1 MNNYLSI
8 IRRISIFLIFIV
20 GTQNVFA
27 WTAQGASG
35 IWSFPV
41 PGGWYGGSYYQ
52 IMKVIKDAEQRGEG
66 DQLHIQILRS
76 LSREARGLDAILF
89 HIESSADGKHGN
101 ASFLKI
107 NITPATGTNDGFP
120 SIDKLTT
127 ELFLK
132 LGTRILGSTPGA
144 TDIKLLNHQEDLT
157 IMGNRA
163 AAVNYKLTMGGGR
176 DDRYDGTVFIYRQT
190 SVMTFNISA
199 PWHVN
204 SERHKEM
211 WDMLRSIR
219 FK

>member
-1 MNNYLSI
+1 MNNYLSM
-8 IRRISIFLIFIV
+8 IRRISIFLV
-20 GTQNVFA
+20 LSVAAQNVFA

-35 IWSFPV
+35 KWSFPV

-52 IMKVIKDAEQRGEG
+52 IVKVIKDAEQRGEG
-66 DQLHIQILRS
+66 DQLHITILRS
-76 LSREARGLDAILF
+76 LSRSARDLDAILF

-107 NITPATGTNDGFP
+107 NTIPRTGANDGFP
-120 SIDKLTT
+120 GIDTLTT
-127 ELFLK
+127 EVWMK

-176 DDRYDGTVFIYRQT
+176 DDRYEGTVFIYRQT

-211 WDMLRSIR
+211 WDMLRSIS